1 MIPYLPANPEDAFSL
16 VLRNGILRTDRVNRD
31 KD

>member
-1 MIPYLPANPEDAFSL
+1 MFLFLPANPEDAYSL
-16 VLRNGILRTDRVNRD
+16 VPRNGILRTDRVNRD